1 MNKTLFRINIAIVI
15 LNLIV
20 TAFVVYKAIQL

>member
-1 MNKTLFRINIAIVI
+1 MNKTLFRVNIAIVI